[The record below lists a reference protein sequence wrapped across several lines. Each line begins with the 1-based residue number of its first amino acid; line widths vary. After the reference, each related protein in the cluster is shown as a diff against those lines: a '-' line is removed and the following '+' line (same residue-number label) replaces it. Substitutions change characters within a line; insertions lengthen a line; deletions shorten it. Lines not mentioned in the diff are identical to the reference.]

1 MSEHLTTSSVFR
13 YSDEEGILLEAPLV
27 HLSSFLGF
35 TLLKI
40 KQETPDIDPMSLA
53 KAQVVSVNTEFGSKL
68 SWWHLM
74 EVAKLVRDEM
84 LTLKKT
90 TCSPE
95 QESQQSTE
103 STLGS

>member
-40 KQETPDIDPMSLA
+40 KQETPDIEPMDLA
-53 KAQVVSVNTEFGSKL
+53 KVQAVSVNAEFGSKL
-68 SWWHLM
+68 KWWHLM
-74 EVAKLVRDEM
+74 EVTKLVRDEM
-84 LTLKKT
+84 LMLKKT
-90 TCSPE
+90 TCLPE
-95 QESQQSTE
+95 QGLQQPTE